1 MVTFDQA
8 DPPSGTVT
16 FLFTD
21 VVGSTQR
28 WERDPTEMAKVM
40 ARHDELAAGVVSG
53 RRGYLVKLMGDGM
66 MAAFSTAADAVRAAV
81 DLQSAVDSQEWPVT
95 GGFLLRAG
103 VHTGVADERDD
114 DYFGPTVNRAARL
127 MSAGHGGQVLLSGVT
142 AGLVGSDCGP
152 LLDLGEHRLKDL
164 TLREH
169 VWQVHFPGS
178 SSEFPALRTLDS
190 MRGNLPT
197 PVAGFVGR
205 DQDLEELG
213 ALLERARLVTLVGV
227 GGAGKTRLALELAA
241 QASDRFDGGVWV
253 VDLWQTEDPDRIE
266 DALIGTL
273 GLQHDADRSS
283 RQVLADALGFSS
295 VLVVLDTCEHL
306 IDSVSELAE
315 FLVARCPTLTLLCT
329 SREVLSSPS
338 SVARSVDTLGD
349 AAVELFALRAAN
361 TRSGFELT
369 EENRPTVEEI
379 CGQLDGVP
387 LAIELVAARAAT
399 LDPAELL
406 ARLRDVFRVVRGSS
420 TGRAQRHQT
429 LEATIEWSY
438 RTLDLAER
446 TLFDRLSVFLGA
458 FTLHAAE
465 EVCAGDDVDPLDIVD
480 VLERLV
486 DKSLVTTVDERP
498 LGRRFRLLDTTRA
511 YAALQLDADGDTAQ
525 ARHAHAG
532 YFAASL
538 VEAEARMWGTDAAQV
553 RGRVLAD
560 LPNFRR
566 AAEWAL
572 ETQDLEIAV
581 ALARL
586 GRILS
591 HAGRFDGLDWLGDLA
606 ELSGFDN
613 HPDALKALT
622 ALVGQQLFSGDLDRA
637 LTLVERGHGIGEDAT
652 LACMAG
658 PILMAQAQRTEP
670 PDQEL
675 RDRAWTQARR
685 AVEMAEDDMTR
696 LIVYPPLLWFL
707 SKADVEEFYEQWEQ
721 YETLLAGQPTKILQ
735 VWGALGAGPLVN
747 LDPARARSIIEPAL
761 EPSIELGLGFV
772 TSRLRSH
779 LAAIESRSGN
789 AGAAARRLIEVIEED
804 AAAGAWHTGWSWAH
818 RLVTVFA
825 AAGQTEDAVTLH
837 HAIPSGTVVFEG
849 DDPSEILARAQDEIG
864 EERCAN
870 LLQEGARLNRTN
882 LLQWLR
888 NVSANLE

>member
-1 MVTFDQA
+1 MTL
-8 DPPSGTVT
+8 
-16 FLFTD
+16 LFTD
-21 VVGSTQR
+21 VVGSTR
-28 WERDPTEMAKVM
+28 HWEREPDEMAKVM
-40 ARHDELAAGVVSG
+40 ARHDELAAGLVSG
-53 RRGYLVKLMGDGM
+53 RRGYLVKSMGDGM
-66 MAAFSTAADAVRAAV
+66 MAAFSTAADGVRAAL
-81 DLQSAVDSQEWPVT
+81 DLQSAVGSQEWPVT
-95 GGFLLRAG
+95 GGFFIRAG
-103 VHTGVADERDD
+103 LHSGVADERDG

-142 AGLVGSDCGP
+142 AGLVGSECGP

-169 VWQVHFPGS
+169 VWQVRAPGS

-190 MRGNLPT
+190 IRGNLPS

-205 DQDLEELG
+205 EHDLEELG
-213 ALLERARLVTLVGV
+213 ALLERTRLVTLVGV

-241 QASDRFDGGVWV
+241 QVSDRFDGGVWV
-253 VDLWQTEDPDRIE
+253 VDLWQTDDPDRVE
-266 DALIGTL
+266 DALIATL
-273 GLQHDADRSS
+273 GLQSDANRSN
-283 RQVLADALGFSS
+283 RQVLVDALGFSP

-349 AAVELFALRAAN
+349 AAVELFALRAAH
-361 TRSGFELT
+361 TRGGFELT
-369 EENRPTVEEI
+369 EENRPTVEQI
-379 CGQLDGVP
+379 CGQLDGIP
-387 LAIELVAARAAT
+387 LAVELVAARAAT

-406 ARLRDVFRVVRGSS
+406 ARLRDVFRVVRAAS

-438 RTLDLAER
+438 RLLDLPER

-465 EVCAGDDVDPLDIVD
+465 DVCAGDDVGPLDIVD
-480 VLERLV
+480 VLEHLV
-486 DKSLVTTVDERP
+486 DKSMVTTVDERS

-511 YAALQLDADGDTAQ
+511 YAALQLDADGDTTQ
-525 ARHAHAG
+525 LRQAHAR

-538 VEAEARMWGTDAAQV
+538 VEAEPLIWGPDAAQV
-553 RGRVLAD
+553 RGRILAD
-560 LPNFRR
+560 LPNFRQ
-566 AAEWAL
+566 AAEWAVD
-572 ETQDLEIAV
+572 THDLDVAV

-586 GRILS
+586 GRLLS
-591 HAGRFDGLDWLGDLA
+591 NAGRFNGVDWLGHLA
-606 ELSGFDN
+606 ELSGFDD

-622 ALVGQQLFSGDLDRA
+622 DLVGLNFFAGNLDRA
-637 LTLVERGHGIGEDAT
+637 LTLLERGLDIGENAT

-658 PILMAQAQRTEP
+658 PLLMGKARRTDP

-675 RDRAWTQARR
+675 VDSAWTQARR
-685 AVEMAEDDMTR
+685 AVEIAEDDASR
-696 LIVYPPLLWFL
+696 LIVYIPLLFFL
-707 SKADVEEFYEQWEQ
+707 SGADEEEFYEHWEK
-721 YETLLAGQPTKILQ
+721 YETLLAGQSTQILQ
-735 VWGALGAGPLVN
+735 VWGALGAGPLAT
-747 LDPARARSIIEPAL
+747 LDPARAKQIMEPAL

-789 AGAAARRLIEVIEED
+789 TAAAARRLIEVIEED
-804 AAAGAWHTGWSWAH
+804 AAAGGWHTCWSWTH
-818 RLVTVFA
+818 RLVAVFA
-825 AAGQTEDAVTLH
+825 AAGHTQDAVILH

-849 DDPSEILARAQDEIG
+849 DEPAAILAHARDELG
-864 EERCAN
+864 EERCAE
-870 LLQEGARLNRTN
+870 LAQQGARLNRVD
-882 LLQWLR
+882 LVQWLR
-888 NVSANLE
+888 TASASLEETPS